1 MKIFRFALLFIG
13 FALIVYNATKL
24 DFNNLFAGESQ
35 VASIGILAA
44 ACAIILVLILN
55 TSLVIKSKSKGKNS

>member
-1 MKIFRFALLFIG
+1 MKIFRIALMVIG

-24 DFNNLFAGESQ
+24 DFDNLFEGDSQ
-35 VASIGILAA
+35 VALIGILAA

-55 TSLVIKSKSKGKNS
+55 ASLAIKSKSKRKS